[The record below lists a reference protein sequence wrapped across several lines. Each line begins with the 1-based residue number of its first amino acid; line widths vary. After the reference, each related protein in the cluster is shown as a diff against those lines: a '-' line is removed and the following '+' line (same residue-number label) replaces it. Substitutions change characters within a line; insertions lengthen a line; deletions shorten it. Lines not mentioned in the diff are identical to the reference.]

1 MSAKVCARNPRVETV
16 DRAGNCTPCKG
27 LSAMNTPDFI
37 ETAVKVNDTQR
48 SCFVMQSIDILGDNA
63 RKG

>member
-1 MSAKVCARNPRVETV
+1 MSAKVRARNPWVEAV
-16 DRAGNCTPCKG
+16 DRAGNCTPGKG

-37 ETAVKVNDTQR
+37 ETAVKINNTQR
-48 SCFVMQSIDILGDNA
+48 PSFVMQSIDILGDNA